1 MTPAVLVAL
10 GCGLTAVAAAYL
22 ALWLDYPPREPL
34 VPLGIAVVA
43 GGALGPA
50 ALAAAGRLQAEPLHG
65 GAALAV
71 LAPLGVALVA
81 LAAVRLLAGPLDGTL
96 LGAAGGAA
104 AGVVAVLLSARAARP
119 PAAVDALVATLTCAG
134 AAAVLGAGV
143 GRARLAGRPA
153 AVGGWLALGLAAAG
167 ATAAPWL
174 VGRAEGTS
182 GGAAALDAARV
193 VVPLLALLT
202 APLLSARFER
212 RVLERELGEEVAN
225 GILPGEVALV
235 VASYPRRI
243 RSAWWPRG
251 DERRAL
257 VGLLR
262 RLAFRKQQ
270 LRHLEG
276 DRLHLAGLEVGRMRD
291 RVRRLFDP
299 REVEALAREF
309 VG

>member
-1 MTPAVLVAL
+1 MSPAVAL
-10 GCGLTAVAAAYL
+10 ALAFGLAAVVGTYL
-22 ALWLDYPPREPL
+22 ALWLDHPPREPL
-34 VPLGIAVVA
+34 LPLGLAVVA
-43 GGALGPA
+43 GAGLGPA
-50 ALAAAGRLQAEPLHG
+50 ALTVAGRPGSVSLHG
-65 GAALAV
+65 LGLSV
-71 LAPLGVALVA
+71 LAPVAVALIV
-81 LAAVRLLAGPLDGTL
+81 LAAVRALAGPLDGAL
-96 LGAAGGAA
+96 LGTAGGAA
-104 AGVVAVLLSARAARP
+104 AG
-119 PAAVDALVATLTCAG
+119 
-134 AAAVLGAGV
+134 AAAVLWLARSTHLPVSTDTLATVLACSGAAAAFGAGL

-153 AVGGWLALGLAAAG
+153 AVAGWLALGLAAAG

-182 GGAAALDAARV
+182 GAAAALDVARV
-193 VVPLLALLT
+193 VVPLLVLVG
-202 APLLSARFER
+202 APFLAGRFER
-212 RVLERELGEEVAN
+212 RVLERELGEEVGN
-225 GILPGEVALV
+225 GILPGEVVFV
-235 VASYPRRI
+235 VASYSRRI

-276 DRLHLAGLEVGRMRD
+276 ERLHLAGLEVGRMRD

>member
-1 MTPAVLVAL
+1 MS
-10 GCGLTAVAAAYL
+10 AAAALALAFGFVAVVGVYL
-22 ALWLDYPPREPL
+22 ALWLDHPPREPL
-34 VPLGIAVVA
+34 LPLGLAVVA
-43 GGALGPA
+43 GAGLGS
-50 ALAAAGRLQAEPLHG
+50 
-65 GAALAV
+65 AALAV
-71 LAPLGVALVA
+71 AGRPGSVSLHGLGLSALAPVAVALIV
-81 LAAVRLLAGPLDGTL
+81 LAAVRALAGPLDGAL
-96 LGAAGGAA
+96 LGTAGGAA
-104 AGVVAVLLSARAARP
+104 AGAAVVLWLARSARP

-153 AVGGWLALGLAAAG
+153 ALGGWLALGLAAAG
-167 ATAAPWL
+167 AIAAPWL

-182 GGAAALDAARV
+182 GAAAALDVARV
-193 VVPLLALLT
+193 VVPLLALLA

-212 RVLERELGEEVAN
+212 RVLERELGEEVGN
-225 GILPGEVALV
+225 GILPGEVVFV
-235 VASYPRRI
+235 VASYSRRI

-276 DRLHLAGLEVGRMRD
+276 ERLHLAGLEVGRMRD

>member
-1 MTPAVLVAL
+1 MNPAVVVSL
-10 GCGLTAVAAAYL
+10 GCGLAAAIAVYL
-22 ALWLDYPPREPL
+22 ALWLDHPPREPL
-34 VPLGIAVVA
+34 VPLAVAVVA

-50 ALAAAGRLQAEPLHG
+50 ALAAAERLASAPVR
-65 GAALAV
+65 GAAALTVLVPLGAV
-71 LAPLGVALVA
+71 LLV
-81 LAAVRLLAGPLDGTL
+81 LAAFRAVAGPLDGALVGT
-96 LGAAGGAA
+96 AGGAV
-104 AGVVAVLLSARAARP
+104 AGAGAVVWLVRSGHP
-119 PAAVDALVATLTCAG
+119 PAVIDVLAIVFGCAAATAVFGAG
-134 AAAVLGAGV
+134 A
-143 GRARLAGRPA
+143 GRARLAGRSTTGA
-153 AVGGWLALGLAAAG
+153 AWLAAGVLGAG

-174 VGRAEGTS
+174 AWLADVPVDAR
-182 GGAAALDAARV
+182 ALDAARLT
-193 VVPLLALLT
+193 VPLLALV
-202 APLLSARFER
+202 AVLLLAGHFER

-225 GILPGEVALV
+225 GILPGEIVVV
-235 VASYPRRI
+235 VAAYPRRI

-276 DRLHLAGLEVGRMRD
+276 DRLHLAGLEVGRVRD